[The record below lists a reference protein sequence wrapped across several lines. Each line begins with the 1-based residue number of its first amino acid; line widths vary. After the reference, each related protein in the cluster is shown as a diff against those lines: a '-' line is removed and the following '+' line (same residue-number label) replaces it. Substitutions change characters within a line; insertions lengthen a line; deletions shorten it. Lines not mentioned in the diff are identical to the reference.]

1 MLTKNAKK
9 LLSAAFLS
17 RETQSTI
24 ANIPIVDENG
34 DTINSVIWPG
44 NTWPTNTEYYKFR
57 TGNAVDGICI
67 GSGTTTPTDDDY
79 CMESKITGVTG
90 RVVTNAP
97 IGGLTSVRPMMIYV
111 IVKNTTDNAI
121 TISEVGCFAHTF
133 HYDGSGISL
142 IFHPIMLD
150 HSLLDTPVTI
160 PAGET
165 GLIIYTITGTSV

>member
-24 ANIPIVDENG
+24 ANIPVVEENG
-34 DTINSVIWPG
+34 NTINSVIWPY
-44 NTWPTNTEYYKFR
+44 NTWPTNTKYYKFR

-90 RVVTNAP
+90 RIVTNAP
-97 IGGLTSVRPMMIYV
+97 LGGAGGYPMTIMV
-111 IVKNTTDNAI
+111 IVENTTDSAI

-133 HYDGSGISL
+133 IYNGSGIPL
-142 IFHPIMLD
+142 DLHPIMLD